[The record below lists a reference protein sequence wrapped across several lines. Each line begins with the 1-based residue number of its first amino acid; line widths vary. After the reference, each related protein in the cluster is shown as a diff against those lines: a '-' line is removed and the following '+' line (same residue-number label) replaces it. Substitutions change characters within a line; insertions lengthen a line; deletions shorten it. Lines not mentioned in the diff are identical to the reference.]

1 MNEVTND
8 SILSSVKKQLMLP
21 TDDASFD
28 ADLILDIN
36 GVLATLNQLGV
47 GCNNFIISG
56 DTETWSDFLKNSTKL
71 TSLCKLYVA
80 SKVRL
85 IFDPP
90 TSSIVTETIKGIIAE
105 YEWRLKT
112 ESEIAKEEKDAG
124 IC

>member
-47 GCNNFIISG
+47 GGNNFIISG

-112 ESEIAKEEKDAG
+112 ESETTKEDEDAG
-124 IC
+124 I

>member
-47 GCNNFIISG
+47 GRDNFIISG

-71 TSLCKLYVA
+71 KSLCKLYVA

-112 ESEIAKEEKDAG
+112 ESETTKEDEDAG
-124 IC
+124 I

>member
-47 GCNNFIISG
+47 GRNNFIISG

-112 ESEIAKEEKDAG
+112 ESETAKEDEDAG
-124 IC
+124 I

>member
-47 GCNNFIISG
+47 GRNNFIISG

-112 ESEIAKEEKDAG
+112 ESETTKEDEDAG
-124 IC
+124 I

>member
-1 MNEVTND
+1 MDEVIND

-47 GCNNFIISG
+47 GRNNFIISG

-85 IFDPP
+85 IFEPP

-112 ESEIAKEEKDAG
+112 ESETTKEDEDAG
-124 IC
+124 I